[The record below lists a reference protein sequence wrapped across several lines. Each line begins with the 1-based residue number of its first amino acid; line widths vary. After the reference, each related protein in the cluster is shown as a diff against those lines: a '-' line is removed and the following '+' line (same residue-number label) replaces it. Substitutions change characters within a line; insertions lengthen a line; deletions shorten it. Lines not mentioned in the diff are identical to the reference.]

1 MSDITDV
8 FDLIKIGPR
17 AHLSSFVIYTRASE
31 PYSVHGSEY
40 TRDAVPFPERTC
52 LVLLYIPGLRSH
64 IQFMALNIPG
74 MRCQGIPK
82 CTCLVLLYVPGFQ
95 SHVQFMALSI
105 PRDALPCGPRAHV

>member
-40 TRDAVPFPERTC
+40 TRDAVPLDPRAF
-52 LVLLYIPGLRSH
+52 
-64 IQFMALNIPG
+64 
-74 MRCQGIPK
+74 
-82 CTCLVLLYVPGFQ
+82 
-95 SHVQFMALSI
+95 LSSFVI
-105 PRDALPCGPRAHV
+105 NTRVSELCSVHGSEYTRGAVPCGPRAHVSNCLPGLRSYVQLMTLNRFLL